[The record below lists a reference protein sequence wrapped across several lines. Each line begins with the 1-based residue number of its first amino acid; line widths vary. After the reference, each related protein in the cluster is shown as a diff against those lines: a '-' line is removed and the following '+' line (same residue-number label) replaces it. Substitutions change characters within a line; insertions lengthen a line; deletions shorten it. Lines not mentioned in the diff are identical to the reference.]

1 MYIRGVRGGA
11 AKGVVNPLLKSEIP
25 FLRIRLLDD
34 GIAGELIKENCI
46 NPKAATEEEHE
57 EEAITRKRKGKRWNM
72 ERKEGGIGGRGWG

>member
-1 MYIRGVRGGA
+1 M
-11 AKGVVNPLLKSEIP
+11 
-25 FLRIRLLDD
+25 
-34 GIAGELIKENCI
+34 IKENCI